1 MGVAVSVV
9 VIQLYTLYPANYLA
23 VLSHASE
30 DTMLMHV
37 EVVDTINASNLGED
51 EKYDLTSDDDGELGN
66 AFESDQDRVL
76 HHKRKI
82 EKGLNF
88 DNSLTMRNVRST
100 DNSSTRETVKLFSV
114 DAAKQEMTSE
124 KNSKQD
130 EDPKPNTYSAR
141 AERSKQSGP
150 GPQPLASP
158 RTPASGI
165 EYGSADSRNSVS
177 SVTTNTSIVAHD
189 KENMVTQ
196 DKDIEQSVSVT
207 FNNNLT
213 VVGNSVVKKRVKKPT
228 SISHMNSLLL
238 RSPVSTNWMRP
249 QWSSARDREIQH
261 ARLQIENAPIE
272 RNTPGLHSS
281 LFRNVS
287 MFKRS
292 YGLMERVLKVYVYRE
307 GEKPIYHQPMLRG
320 IYASEGWFM
329 KLIEGNKQFV
339 TRDPKNA
346 HLFYLPFSSLRL
358 RSALYEQN
366 FMTRRD
372 LENHLKKY
380 VDTISKRYRF
390 WNRTNGADHF
400 VVGCHDWALSFTRK
414 NLGSCIRALCNTN
427 LARGFKIGKDI
438 SLPVTAVRT
447 AQNPSKDLGG
457 NSPSERP
464 TLAFFAGGLHG
475 YLRPILL
482 QYWSNKEPDMKIFG
496 PMARD
501 LEGKS
506 RYREYMKSS
515 KYCICAKGYEVHT
528 PRVVESIYYECVP
541 VIISDN
547 YVPPFLEVL
556 DWESFAVFVL
566 EEDIPNLRNIL
577 LAIPEE
583 KYLAMQHR
591 VKMVQQHFLWNKK
604 PVKYDL
610 FHMILHS
617 IWYNRV
623 FQVKPVLL
631 SLISLEHHPSLP
643 ELKLKTRSFSSQNSK
658 ANKDFKRLVLCPLDS
673 FSVHFSMENPI
684 RFQKL
689 LLTGKRRWLFL
700 AGMVAMTHLLCQTLM
715 LPYGNALLS
724 LLPSGE
730 SPIDRKYSISY
741 RKSYSKLVSVG
752 DIYNVGG
759 KSGDDSSI
767 LNGKDLHNDQELVE
781 NTELDAEFPGEK
793 NMDMDEVYA
802 VQDAKGQDDEFT
814 MEKVGET
821 RHGLSLQQI
830 AKPSDE
836 IAIESTNADTIE
848 VTSTDVYLLSNVS
861 LLENS
866 TSSVGFSTDS
876 PPSKLS
882 DGEQMRIL
890 QNDES
895 HIMLKSNFATSGN
908 GSVVMSNPVGKKMR
922 CNMPPKSVTS
932 FHQMDQLLARRR
944 RSSRAMRPNWASA
957 RDQEILAAK
966 LQIGSAVILKND
978 RELFAPLFRNVSMF
992 KRSYELM
999 ERTLKVYV
1007 YKDGEKPIFHQP
1019 ILKGLYASEG
1029 WFMKL
1034 MEGNKRFVV
1043 KDPRKAHLFYMP
1055 FSSRLLEHTLYVR
1068 NSHNRTNLRQYLK
1081 KYSEKIAARYPFW
1094 NRTGGAD
1101 HFLVACHDWAP
1112 YETRHHMEH
1121 CIKALCNADVT
1132 AGFKIGRDVSLPET
1146 YVRSGRNPLRDLGGM
1161 PPSKRHILA
1170 FYAGNVHGYLRPILL
1185 KHWKDKDPDMKIFG
1199 PMPPGVASKM
1209 NYIQHMKTS
1218 KYCICPK
1225 GYEVNSPRVVEAI
1238 FYECVPIIISDNF
1251 VPPFFEVLNWEA
1263 FSVVLAEKDIPN
1275 LKDILLSIPEDKYL
1289 EMQLRVRKVQRHFLW
1304 HANPVKYDLFHMTL
1318 HSIWYNRVFQ
1328 IKPR

>member
-1 MGVAVSVV
+1 
-9 VIQLYTLYPANYLA
+9 
-23 VLSHASE
+23 
-30 DTMLMHV
+30 
-37 EVVDTINASNLGED
+37 
-51 EKYDLTSDDDGELGN
+51 
-66 AFESDQDRVL
+66 
-76 HHKRKI
+76 
-82 EKGLNF
+82 
-88 DNSLTMRNVRST
+88 
-100 DNSSTRETVKLFSV
+100 
-114 DAAKQEMTSE
+114 
-124 KNSKQD
+124 
-130 EDPKPNTYSAR
+130 
-141 AERSKQSGP
+141 
-150 GPQPLASP
+150 
-158 RTPASGI
+158 
-165 EYGSADSRNSVS
+165 
-177 SVTTNTSIVAHD
+177 
-189 KENMVTQ
+189 
-196 DKDIEQSVSVT
+196 
-207 FNNNLT
+207 
-213 VVGNSVVKKRVKKPT
+213 
-228 SISHMNSLLL
+228 
-238 RSPVSTNWMRP
+238 
-249 QWSSARDREIQH
+249 
-261 ARLQIENAPIE
+261 
-272 RNTPGLHSS
+272 
-281 LFRNVS
+281 
-287 MFKRS
+287 
-292 YGLMERVLKVYVYRE
+292 
-307 GEKPIYHQPMLRG
+307 
-320 IYASEGWFM
+320 
-329 KLIEGNKQFV
+329 
-339 TRDPKNA
+339 
-346 HLFYLPFSSLRL
+346 
-358 RSALYEQN
+358 
-366 FMTRRD
+366 
-372 LENHLKKY
+372 
-380 VDTISKRYRF
+380 
-390 WNRTNGADHF
+390 
-400 VVGCHDWALSFTRK
+400 
-414 NLGSCIRALCNTN
+414 
-427 LARGFKIGKDI
+427 
-438 SLPVTAVRT
+438 
-447 AQNPSKDLGG
+447 QNPSKDLGG

-528 PRVVESIYYECVP
+528 PRVAESIYYECVP

-547 YVPPFLEVL
+547 YVPPFFEVL

-604 PVKYDL
+604 PCQIKIGPLMTKKPEQAKYG
-610 FHMILHS
+610 
-617 IWYNRV
+617 
-623 FQVKPVLL
+623 KPSEV
-631 SLISLEHHPSLP
+631 SETASDWEKEMAIS
-643 ELKLKTRSFSSQNSK
+643 
-658 ANKDFKRLVLCPLDS
+658 
-673 FSVHFSMENPI
+673 
-684 RFQKL
+684 
-689 LLTGKRRWLFL
+689 G
-700 AGMVAMTHLLCQTLM
+700 G
-715 LPYGNALLS
+715 
-724 LLPSGE
+724 
-730 SPIDRKYSISY
+730 
-741 RKSYSKLVSVG
+741 KSYSKLVSVG

-759 KSGDDSSI
+759 ETGDDSSI

-802 VQDAKGQDDEFT
+802 VQDANGQDDEFT

-830 AKPSDE
+830 AKPSNG
-836 IAIESTNADTIE
+836 IAIESSNADTVE
-848 VTSTDVYLLSNVS
+848 VTSTEVYLLGNVS
-861 LLENS
+861 LMENS
-866 TSSVGFSTDS
+866 RSSVNFSTDS
-876 PPSKLS
+876 PLSKLS
-882 DGEQMRIL
+882 DGEQMGVL
-890 QNDES
+890 PDDED
-895 HIMLKSNFATSGN
+895 HIMLKSNLANSDN
-908 GSVVMSNPVGKKMR
+908 GSAVMANPVKKKMR

-932 FHQMDQLLARRR
+932 FYQMDQLLARHRH
-944 RSSRAMRPNWASA
+944 SSRAMRPNWASA

-966 LQIGSAVILKND
+966 SQIGSAVILKND

-999 ERTLKVYV
+999 ERTFKVYV

-1043 KDPRKAHLFYMP
+1043 KDPRKATFFICH
-1055 FSSRLLEHTLYVR
+1055 SVQEHTLYVR

-1146 YVRSGRNPLRDLGGM
+1146 YVRSGRNPLRDLGGK
-1161 PPSKRHILA
+1161 PPSERHILA
-1170 FYAGNVHGYLRPILL
+1170 FYAGNIHGYLRPILL
-1185 KHWKDKDPDMKIFG
+1185 KHWKDRDPDIKIFG

-1238 FYECVPIIISDNF
+1238 FYECVPVMISDNF

-1289 EMQLRVRKVQRHFLW
+1289 EMQLGVRKVQQHFLW